1 MAFNHKQTIN
11 IKTKDVS
18 DLVEKVLFPGKGGSI
33 LMHVNTNNAEREDT
47 STIDKK

>member
-18 DLVEKVLFPGKGGSI
+18 DIVEKVHVPDKGGSI
-33 LMHVNTNNAEREDT
+33 RMHVYTNNAEREGT
-47 STIDKK
+47 TTIDTK